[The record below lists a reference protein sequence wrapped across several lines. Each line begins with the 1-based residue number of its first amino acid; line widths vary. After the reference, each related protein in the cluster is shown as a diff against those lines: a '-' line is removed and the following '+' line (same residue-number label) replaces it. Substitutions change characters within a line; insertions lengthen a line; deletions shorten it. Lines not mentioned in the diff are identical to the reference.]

1 MAKRQ
6 LSKKELAEKLKKE
19 AAAKK
24 DKRKDKKSSVSSEY
38 DTADDSNDNKYVLD
52 KYAKSIKNII
62 KEDIGTYK
70 SDFNTKL
77 DNFFNISF
85 SLLISKIKSKVKK
98 ELSRLYKEYYDK
110 KLSEYN
116 NNMKKEYE
124 LYKDRKRQKNPTPKA
139 ESPRLRPTQVSV

>member
-1 MAKRQ
+1 MAKKQ

-62 KEDIGTYK
+62 KDDIGTYK

-98 ELSRLYKEYYDK
+98 ELSRLYKEYSDNF
-110 KLSEYN
+110 LS
-116 NNMKKEYE
+116 
-124 LYKDRKRQKNPTPKA
+124 
-139 ESPRLRPTQVSV
+139 